1 MSHLPSFPSQC
12 ASTQEAGDIVTLFI
26 AGLIGISCNSIR
38 GLNLFYFSW
47 LKLDQGSCLVPWWY
61 LPFCPLAWSLRPPWT
76 LWTLWMLS
84 KRIAAHISRWLS
96 HGDQKMLSLFS
107 NDKFCQSIFNAFPAY
122 SMHMKVSGKITGEHR
137 WGASRALQKE
147 EEGVVVWFGILS
159 LASFAINLTF
169 FAINLAFFP
178 LGLTSFAIN
187 LAFFTI
193 SLAFFAINLVFF
205 TINLAPGLESDVWY
219 CRCCWEVYQGKLL
232 RNPGQLIIIIRG
244 GLPI

>member
-1 MSHLPSFPSQC
+1 MLINWNESPPFLPQSVRHHTRSWRYC
-12 ASTQEAGDIVTLFI
+12 DIIHGRGGWNFLQSESAV
-26 AGLIGISCNSIR
+26 NIR

-76 LWTLWMLS
+76 LWTLWTLWMLS

-96 HGDQKMLSLFS
+96 YGDQKMLSLFS

-147 EEGVVVWFGILS
+147 EEGVVVWFGILY
-159 LASFAINLTF
+159 NQ
-169 FAINLAFFP
+169 
-178 LGLTSFAIN
+178 LGILCNQFDILCN
-187 LAFFTI
+187 QFGILY
-193 SLAFFAINLVFF
+193 N
-205 TINLAPGLESDVWY
+205 
-219 CRCCWEVYQGKLL
+219 
-232 RNPGQLIIIIRG
+232 QLGILYSWFGI
-244 GLPI
+244 L